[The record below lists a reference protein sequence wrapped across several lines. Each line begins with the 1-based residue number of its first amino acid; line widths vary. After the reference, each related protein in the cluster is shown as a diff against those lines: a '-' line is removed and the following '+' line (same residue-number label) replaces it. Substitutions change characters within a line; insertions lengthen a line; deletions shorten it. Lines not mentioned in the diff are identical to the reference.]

1 MKAKCFTRAKYL
13 NAIPSALSIK
23 FISGSEEQEF
33 SIEELTISTKT
44 VRINITIRDAECYSV
59 QVETN
64 RTAITRTGSHM
75 NYNHEAISYS

>member
-1 MKAKCFTRAKYL
+1 M
-13 NAIPSALSIK
+13 SMK
-23 FISGSEEQEF
+23 FIAGSGEQEF
-33 SIEELTISTKT
+33 SIKELTISTKT

-75 NYNHEAISYS
+75 NYKHEPISYS